1 MTAML
6 AAVPGVNGADVTGE
20 GTNQMAEIQ
29 GRAETEVAS
38 FGMGCFWCGEAV
50 FEQLD
55 GVVAVRSGY
64 QGGHVADPSYEQ
76 VCTGN
81 TGHAEVIQVEFDP
94 ARVTYDDLLDLFW
107 RAHDPTQLNRQGN
120 DVGTQYR
127 SAIFTYGEAQ
137 QRAAEASKRAQTA
150 GGHFDN
156 PIVTEIVPAPP
167 FYVAEADHQ
176 DFYDNNRG
184 YPYCRFVIAPKLKK
198 LGMKP

>member
-1 MTAML
+1 MC
-6 AAVPGVNGADVTGE
+6 AAALGVNGADVTAE
-20 GTNQMAEIQ
+20 GTNDMAATT
-29 GRAETEVAS
+29 GTAGTELAS
-38 FGMGCFWCGEAV
+38 FGLGCFWCGEAV

-94 ARVTYDDLLDLFW
+94 AKVTYDSLLDLFW

-127 SAIFTYGEAQ
+127 SVIFTYGEAQ
-137 QRAAEASKRAQTA
+137 QQAAEASKRVQTA
-150 GGHFDN
+150 AGNFDK
-156 PIVTEIVPAPP
+156 PIVTEIVEAPP

-176 DFYDNNRG
+176 DFYGNNRE
-184 YPYCRFVIAPKLKK
+184 YPYCRLVIAPKLKK